1 MIVVYDDIE
10 LDFDK
15 VRAKAGGGLKGH
27 NGLRSM
33 AESLGSPDF
42 LRVRCGVGRP
52 RRGDPRSVADYVLG
66 AFYEDEDPADLIE
79 RAADCAEAILAD
91 GIDEAERR
99 FA

>member
-1 MIVVYDDIE
+1 M
-10 LDFDK
+10 
-15 VRAKAGGGLKGH
+15 RAKAGGGLKGH

-33 AESLGSPDF
+33 ADSLGTPDF

-66 AFYEDEDPADLIE
+66 AFYEDEDPTDLIE
-79 RAADCAEAILAD
+79 RAADCVEAILAE

-99 FA
+99 FAS